1 MDTLKELVD
10 ALILLTQSALVLR
23 FIICCIKETDQEDQP
38 QMYKKQKRTALIAF
52 LLILCIYDIPKMLEQ
67 YMGVTGW

>member
-1 MDTLKELVD
+1 MDTLKDLVD
-10 ALILLTQSALVLR
+10 ALIVITQSALVLR

-38 QMYKKQKRTALIAF
+38 QIYKKQKRTALIAF
-52 LLILCIYDIPKMLEQ
+52 LVILCIYDIPRLIER

>member
-52 LLILCIYDIPKMLEQ
+52 LLILCIYDIPKMLEH
-67 YMGVTGW
+67 YMGVTGG